1 MGQDAGNLLESGAVA
16 GDDAKNP
23 IWRHWKVPVLFGT
36 GFSAAQL
43 AVFLVRFGSVGP
55 AAQQEQWVSP
65 ISGLV
70 TGLLLFFG
78 GGLLAGL
85 LAQRVL
91 RGSIGK
97 WRVFLLVALAIAT
110 PIALMASLVGGLLGP
125 PFVLVYAIAPY
136 LLLVGLPALARKT
149 WRRLSGADGAGCA
162 CG

>member
-1 MGQDAGNLLESGAVA
+1 MGQEAGTSPDSGTLARGNA
-16 GDDAKNP
+16 RNSN
-23 IWRHWKVPVLFGT
+23 WTYWKIPVLFGA
-36 GFSAAQL
+36 GFCAVQL

-65 ISGLV
+65 ISGML

-91 RGSIGK
+91 RGSVGG

-110 PIALMASLVGGLLGP
+110 PIAVLMSLAGGLLGP
-125 PFVLVYAIAPY
+125 PFVIAYAVGPY
-136 LLLVGLPALARKT
+136 LLLVGIPVLARNT
-149 WRRLSGADGAGCA
+149 WRKLSGSEGSGCV